1 MECIH
6 IITHM
11 LQNYLQ
17 PAAIK
22 YHLLLLISIT
32 LHGQQVL
39 LLCELV
45 TTELLTDSSGFGKL
59 SRVPWI
65 LLPC

>member
-1 MECIH
+1 
-6 IITHM
+6 M

-17 PAAIK
+17 PTAIK
-22 YHLLLLISIT
+22 YHLMLLISLT

-45 TTELLTDSSGFGKL
+45 TTELLTDSSGFGKV
-59 SRVPWI
+59 SMVSWI
-65 LLPC
+65 LLLAFK